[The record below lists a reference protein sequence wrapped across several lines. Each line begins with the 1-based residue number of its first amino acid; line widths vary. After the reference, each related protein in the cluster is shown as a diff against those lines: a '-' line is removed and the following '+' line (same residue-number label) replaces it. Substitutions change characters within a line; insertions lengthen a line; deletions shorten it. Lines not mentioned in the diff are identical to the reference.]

1 VSRRV
6 LQLAAALA
14 VLALAAPSPAPA
26 HASGLSRLIA
36 PASACPHQ
44 TDASDAPAVQ
54 RKAMRCMTNYAR
66 RHAGRSAYDRSGAL
80 GGSAG
85 HKAADILRCDSFSHS
100 ACGRDFTFW
109 IRRSGYIRGG
119 CWSAGENIAYG
130 TGSYATV
137 RSIFSAWI
145 HSAGHR
151 ENILSTGFRDLGVGY
166 RVGTLDGA
174 RGAHVWVQHFG
185 AHC

>member
-1 VSRRV
+1 MSRRV
-6 LQLAAALA
+6 LQLTAALA
-14 VLALAAPSPAPA
+14 VLALAAPAGA
-26 HASGLSRLIA
+26 GARAGKLSRLIA

-44 TDASDAPAVQ
+44 TDASDSAAVQ
-54 RKAMRCMTNYAR
+54 KKAMRCMTNYAR
-66 RHAGRSAYDRSGAL
+66 RHSGLRAYDRSGAL
-80 GGSAG
+80 DGSAG

-100 ACGRDFTFW
+100 ACGRDFTYW

-130 TGSYATV
+130 TGAFATV

-145 HSAGHR
+145 HSTGHR
-151 ENILSTGFRDLGVGY
+151 ENILSTGFRDLGAGY
-166 RVGTLDGA
+166 CVGTLDGA

-185 AHC
+185 ALC